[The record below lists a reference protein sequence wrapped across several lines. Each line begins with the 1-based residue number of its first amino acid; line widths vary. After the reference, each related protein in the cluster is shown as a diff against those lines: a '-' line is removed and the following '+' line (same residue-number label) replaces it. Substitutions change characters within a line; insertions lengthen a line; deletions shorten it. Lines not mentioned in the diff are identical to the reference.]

1 MSQQHEVQ
9 ETREGFASKIGFI
22 FAAAGS
28 AIGLGNIWRF
38 PWLVGAY
45 GGAVFLVIYLAIIIL
60 VGITMFM
67 GEVTLGRYA
76 QRSNVGAFKKI
87 NKSFTWIGGIGLI
100 AGFMILSFYSVVGGW
115 VIYYFL
121 RSLIGF
127 GMTDPALTE
136 QLFSSFI
143 SNPISPLI
151 FHTLF
156 MALTIWICY
165 NGVKD
170 GIEKYSNIMMPALLA
185 IVIIL
190 AIRALMLP
198 GAAEGLKFYLVPDL
212 SKLTA
217 QTALAALGQVFFSL
231 SLGMG
236 SILTYGSYLGKK
248 ESIPQV
254 SLIVPLMDTII
265 AFFAGLIIF
274 PAVFSYG
281 FEPSSGPGL
290 TFVTLPAVF
299 SEMPL
304 GQLFGGAFFFLLFLA
319 ALTSAISLLEPIIA
333 YMIEEHN
340 WNRKKASLTIGGVI
354 FIVGVFASLSMGPLS
369 GFKIADL
376 VFFDQLDWVSNNLL
390 LPLGGMLTALFISWL
405 WGTQNALNEVTNDG
419 LLKFELGNFWANVML
434 KYIAPALVFIV
445 FITGLGIF

>member
-1 MSQQHEVQ
+1 MSQQHDAQ
-9 ETREGFASKIGFI
+9 KTREGFASKIGFI

-45 GGAVFLVIYLAIIIL
+45 GGAVFLVIYLAIVVL

-87 NKSFTWIGGIGLI
+87 NKSFAWIGGIGLI

-115 VIYYFL
+115 VIYYFF
-121 RSLIGF
+121 RSIIGF
-127 GMTDPALTE
+127 GMTDPALTD
-136 QLFSSFI
+136 QLFSGFI
-143 SNPISPLI
+143 SNPVLPIL
-151 FHTLF
+151 FHALF

-170 GIEKYSNIMMPALLA
+170 GIEKYSNIMMPALFL
-185 IVIIL
+185 IVVIL
-190 AIRALMLP
+190 AIRSLMLP
-198 GAAEGLKFYLVPDL
+198 GAAEGIKFYLVPDL
-212 SKLTA
+212 SKLTTK
-217 QTALAALGQVFFSL
+217 TALAALGQVFFSL

-236 SILTYGSYLGKK
+236 SILTYGSYLGK
-248 ESIPQV
+248 EENIPQV
-254 SLIVPLMDTII
+254 SLIVPLMDTVI

-333 YMIEEHN
+333 YMIEEHG
-340 WNRKKASLTIGGVI
+340 WNRKRASITIGGVI
-354 FIVGVFASLSMGPLS
+354 FIVGTFASLSMGPLS

-405 WGTQNALNEVTNDG
+405 WGTQNALREATNNG

-434 KYIAPALVFIV
+434 KYVAPALVFIV
-445 FITGLGIF
+445 FLTGLGIF

>member
-1 MSQQHEVQ
+1 MSQEQKVKKV
-9 ETREGFASKIGFI
+9 RDGFASQIGFI

-38 PWLVGAY
+38 PWLVGAH
-45 GGAVFLVIYLAIIIL
+45 GGAVFLAIYLIIVLL

-67 GEVTLGRYA
+67 GEVALGRYA
-76 QRSNVGAFKKI
+76 QRSNVGAFKKV
-87 NKSFTWIGGIGLI
+87 NKSYGWVGSIGLI

-115 VIYYFL
+115 VIYYIF

-127 GMTDPALTE
+127 NMTDPALTE
-136 QLFSSFI
+136 QLFNSFT
-143 SNPISPLI
+143 SNPIFPLL
-151 FHTLF
+151 FHALF

-170 GIEKYSNIMMPALLA
+170 GIEKYSNIMMPALFV
-185 IVIIL
+185 IVLIL
-190 AIRALMLP
+190 AVRSLMLP
-198 GAAEGLKFYLVPDL
+198 GAAEGIKFYLVPDF
-212 SKLTA
+212 SKLTTEA
-217 QTALAALGQVFFSL
+217 TLAALGQVFFSL

-248 ESIPQV
+248 ENIPNV

-265 AFFAGLIIF
+265 AFLAGIIIF

-281 FEPSSGPGL
+281 FEPSSGAGL

-304 GQLFGGAFFFLLFLA
+304 GQLFGAAFFFLLFLA
-319 ALTSAISLLEPIIA
+319 ALTSAISLLEPLIA
-333 YMIEEHN
+333 YMIEEHG
-340 WNRKKASLTIGGVI
+340 WSREKAALIIGGII
-354 FIVGVFASLSMGPLS
+354 FIVGCFASLSMGPLS
-369 GFKIADL
+369 GFKIGGL

-390 LPLGGMLTALFISWL
+390 LPIGGMLTALFISWI
-405 WGTQNALNEVTNDG
+405 WGTKNVLNEVTNEGILDFG
-419 LLKFELGNFWANVML
+419 LGKFWANVML
-434 KYIAPALVFIV
+434 KFIAPALVFIV
-445 FITGLGIF
+445 FLTGLNIF